1 MKKIF
6 NKFKDVRV
14 LVVGDVML
22 DEYIWG
28 NVTRISPEAPVPIV
42 EVSKTTQT
50 LGGAGNVIN
59 NIASF
64 GAKPIICG
72 LVGADSVAGILM
84 TKMSDLG
91 LDIRGLIVDPTRPT
105 TIKRRVMGN
114 DSQIVRLDVENTDK
128 INGDS
133 VKRVLNFLKSS
144 IDDVDIVIISDYN
157 KGVITKEMVVE
168 IVRIAKEKNIK
179 VISDP
184 QKNNFNCHKYVD
196 LITPNLEE
204 ASYYCGF
211 KIKDKRTLARAG
223 RKLIVD
229 LKIGSVIITCGE
241 DGMSIFRNSAEVIHV
256 SSTAKKV
263 FDVSGAGDTVI
274 SVLALGLVVGL
285 ELEDAAKLANIAAG
299 IVVGKRGTST
309 VSVEELNGT

>member
-168 IVRIAKEKNIK
+168 IVRTAKEKNIK

-274 SVLALGLVVGL
+274 SVIALGLVVGL